1 MFTNLSLKKLDY
13 KVIAPFYK
21 NEYLNKIDPKNI
33 DGKYIE
39 RLLPYTSFLFKKY
52 NEIISPIKIKKW
64 DPTLIHYTYYYQKLD
79 KINKPIIITVY
90 DLIHEKISIENG
102 NPIFPKKRMIEVADH
117 IIAISKKTKE
127 DLIKIY
133 NIEEKKISVIYLG
146 GDHSQINSMK
156 ISSDLK
162 TFSKPYI
169 LFVGERK
176 KYKNF
181 LKFISAFS
189 LSNYLKNNF
198 QIICFGGGNFSK
210 TEEDLFRNLLL
221 DRSKIHYFEGDQ
233 LDLNYFYHKAR
244 IFIFPS
250 LYEGFGIPLL
260 EAMNM
265 ECPVIC
271 SDRSCFPEIVNDAA
285 ILFDPKDIESLEFK
299 MEKLIYDDQ
308 LLLNLKKKGNDNL
321 NNYSWKKCADETEKL
336 YKKII

>member
-1 MFTNLSLKKLDY
+1 MKIAYDHKIFWSQKYGGISRYFVSLFTNLSLKKLDY

-133 NIEEKKISVIYLG
+133 NIEEKK
-146 GDHSQINSMK
+146 
-156 ISSDLK
+156 
-162 TFSKPYI
+162 
-169 LFVGERK
+169 
-176 KYKNF
+176 NF
-181 LKFISAFS
+181 CNI
-189 LSNYLKNNF
+189 
-198 QIICFGGGNFSK
+198 
-210 TEEDLFRNLLL
+210 FR
-221 DRSKIHYFEGDQ
+221 
-233 LDLNYFYHKAR
+233 
-244 IFIFPS
+244 
-250 LYEGFGIPLL
+250 
-260 EAMNM
+260 
-265 ECPVIC
+265 
-271 SDRSCFPEIVNDAA
+271 
-285 ILFDPKDIESLEFK
+285 
-299 MEKLIYDDQ
+299 
-308 LLLNLKKKGNDNL
+308 
-321 NNYSWKKCADETEKL
+321 W
-336 YKKII
+336 